1 MISMKPYSIA
11 WRRIRFRWQPIVGTL
26 CIAFGALAVAF
37 PINLL
42 LDQSSISRVFLVA
55 VLITAI
61 SYGLWPS
68 LFASLISALIYDFFF
83 IPPFYSLSVSSTDD
97 LINLALFVV
106 TAVIV
111 SSLAARVR
119 RYAVAA
125 DQRALTAEKLAK
137 FNRRV
142 SEGVTLQKVLDSAA
156 AEMSALLRRPVALL
170 FPEGGEVTV
179 KARYPAHAVPDADC
193 LQAVAALW
201 ASPARG
207 TGRDQFVVGTWQFHP
222 LQTSDEP
229 RSVVGIQTLGG
240 DADLDHDPLLGALT
254 EQMALAIERLVLR
267 ERLENARLHAETER
281 LRTSLLASI
290 SHDLRNPLAS
300 IVGSASGLQR
310 HWDKL
315 PDDAKL
321 ASIRTI
327 RSEAERL
334 DGFIANLLD
343 ITRLEAGVVRPRR
356 DPVFLSDVLGAA
368 VAQATRMLA
377 DHRLATDM
385 PEDLPLVEAD
395 AALLQ
400 QVLHNVIENAAKYSP
415 PGSLISVIA
424 CAQGQ
429 AVQVRVLDEGP
440 GIPEEEQELV
450 FEKFYRAKNVVQQ
463 NGTGLGLAI
472 CRGFVEAMRGTIAVA
487 NRDDGHGMT
496 VAFTLP
502 IASQQACHELEIS

>member
-1 MISMKPYSIA
+1 MKPYSIA
-11 WRRIRFRWQPIVGTL
+11 WLRSRFRWQPIVGTL
-26 CIAFGALAVAF
+26 CIALGALAVAF

-42 LDQSSISRVFLVA
+42 LDQSSLSRIFLVA
-55 VLITAI
+55 ILITAVT
-61 SYGLWPS
+61 YGLWPS

-83 IPPFYSLSVSSTDD
+83 IPPLYSLSISSTED
-97 LINLALFVV
+97 LINLTLFVV

-111 SSLAARVR
+111 STLAARVR

-125 DQRALTAEKLAK
+125 DQRALTAEKLAR

-142 SEGVTLQKVLDSAA
+142 SGGVTLQEVLDSAA
-156 AEMSALLRRPVALL
+156 AEMSALLSRPVALL

-179 KARYPAHAVPDADC
+179 KAQYPTRAVPDAAC
-193 LQAVAALW
+193 LRAVAARW
-201 ASPARG
+201 ASPARA
-207 TGRDQFVVGTWQFHP
+207 TGRDRFAVGTWQFHP
-222 LQTSDEP
+222 LQTSDKP
-229 RSVVGIQTLGG
+229 GSMVGIQTLGG
-240 DADLDHDPLLGALT
+240 GADLDHDPLLGALT
-254 EQMALAIERLVLR
+254 EQAALAIERLVLR
-267 ERLENARLHAETER
+267 ERLEDARLHAETER

-310 HWDKL
+310 HWRKL

-321 ASIRTI
+321 ALIRTI

-343 ITRLEAGVVRPRR
+343 IARLEAGVVKPRR

-377 DHRLATDM
+377 DHQLTTDM
-385 PEDLPLVEAD
+385 PADLPLVEAD

-440 GIPEEEQELV
+440 SIPDEEQELV

-472 CRGFVEAMRGTIAVA
+472 CRGFVEAMHGTIALA
-487 NRDDGHGMT
+487 NRDDGPGMA

-502 IASQQACHELEIS
+502 IASQQSLHELEIS